1 MKAFEYLKSLIESVD
16 NEWQFPKRRH
26 RPPPLPVG
34 PPDDNN
40 ILLFSST
47 QAFRIERKVDRLFPK
62 LAELSALLSSGELAH
77 SPAGWVTLN
86 TLNAYTGR
94 AVPGNF
100 DPQSQTVVD
109 SKPFTLTHQSTPLK
123 LDDHLLQA
131 IVAIDDKQRRRF
143 QIGSHSVSGR
153 KELVIRLTPPVPRS
167 WIGAALPQSSPTY
180 IPPPTLRPT
189 SPYAAYFCLPHMI
202 QVLTKAGINPRRRG
216 HNAPEYILKL
226 HPFSSLTPPTL
237 VTLFR
242 TSRLRGKCEALLV
255 VDLSASVSSG
265 TTWEVDEHGM
275 YC

>member
-1 MKAFEYLKSLIESVD
+1 MSLVLHGGLRCSLAATSGATGVPDRDAVFE
-16 NEWQFPKRRH
+16 
-26 RPPPLPVG
+26 
-34 PPDDNN
+34 
-40 ILLFSST
+40 T
-47 QAFRIERKVDRLFPK
+47 
-62 LAELSALLSSGELAH
+62 
-77 SPAGWVTLN
+77 
-86 TLNAYTGR
+86 
-94 AVPGNF
+94 
-100 DPQSQTVVD
+100 
-109 SKPFTLTHQSTPLK
+109 
-123 LDDHLLQA
+123 
-131 IVAIDDKQRRRF
+131 
-143 QIGSHSVSGR
+143 HSVSGR

-202 QVLTKAGINPRRRG
+202 QVLTKAGINPRRRR

-265 TTWEVDEHGM
+265 TTWEVECTAPMMCHYHLPTHTPPTPIRRAKCLKHGTM
-275 YC
+275 TLSPGLLAPPRPPPPIGPDLTLTHPPMMSLTLKLITVFVPTLKPPSLLKSP